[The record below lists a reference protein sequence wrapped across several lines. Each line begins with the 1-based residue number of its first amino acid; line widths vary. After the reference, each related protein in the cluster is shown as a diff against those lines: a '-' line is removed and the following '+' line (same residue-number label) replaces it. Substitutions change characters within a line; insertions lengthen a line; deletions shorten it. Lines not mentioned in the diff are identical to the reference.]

1 MQRQP
6 ITKRQRRLEIHIFP
20 KSDKYLARR
29 SYPPGMHGPTK
40 SSRQLSEYGIQLR
53 EKQRVK
59 FIYGLQE
66 RQLNRIYQVAKRSR
80 QSTGASLVTLL
91 ERRLDNVIYRSGLA
105 RSRSQS
111 RQWITHGHITVDS
124 HQVRQPSYLVKQNN
138 LINLRS
144 KKTEPADK
152 GLKAPDWLSV
162 DYKNQTIQVKDLPTR
177 DQIITE
183 LQEQLIVEFYSR

>member
-40 SSRQLSEYGIQLR
+40 RSRQLSEYGIQLR
-53 EKQRVK
+53 EKQRIK
-59 FIYGLQE
+59 FIYGIHE
-66 RQLNRIYQVAKRSR
+66 RQLSRVYHIAERSK
-80 QSTGASLVTLL
+80 QSTGASLVILL
-91 ERRLDNVIYRSGLA
+91 EKRLDNVIYRSGLA

-111 RQWITHGHITVDS
+111 RQWIVHGHVTINDR
-124 HQVRQPSYLVKQNN
+124 QVRQPSHLVKQND
-138 LINLRS
+138 LIKLRS
-144 KKTEPADK
+144 TKIEPADK
-152 GLKAPDWLSV
+152 GLKPPSWLAA
-162 DYKNQTIQVKDLPTR
+162 DYKNQTVQVKNLPNR
-177 DQIITE
+177 DQITTE